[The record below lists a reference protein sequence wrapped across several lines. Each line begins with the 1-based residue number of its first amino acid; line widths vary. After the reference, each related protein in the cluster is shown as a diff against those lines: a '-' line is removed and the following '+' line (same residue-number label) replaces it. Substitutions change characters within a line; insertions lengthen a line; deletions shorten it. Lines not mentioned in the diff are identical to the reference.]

1 MKKLVLSTLSV
12 LFFALVSVSVNA
24 QMSEKEINAYLKQ
37 VDKTILGIDKQFNTM
52 TPQQRNLYKRMAT
65 GDRRA
70 GKELERVSRAR
81 LSRMQAA
88 DRAYSQRYNSTWAQS
103 FNTFNNR

>member
-1 MKKLVLSTLSV
+1 MKKLVLSSMAV
-12 LFFALVSVSVNA
+12 LLFGLFSVSLSA
-24 QMSEKEINAYLKQ
+24 QMSQKEIDAYLRK
-37 VDKTILGIDKQFNTM
+37 VDKTILSIDKQFNTM
-52 TPQQRNLYKRMAT
+52 TPQQRNLYKRMAA

-81 LSRMQAA
+81 MSRLQAA
-88 DRAYSQRYNSTWAQS
+88 DRAYSQRYNSTWARS